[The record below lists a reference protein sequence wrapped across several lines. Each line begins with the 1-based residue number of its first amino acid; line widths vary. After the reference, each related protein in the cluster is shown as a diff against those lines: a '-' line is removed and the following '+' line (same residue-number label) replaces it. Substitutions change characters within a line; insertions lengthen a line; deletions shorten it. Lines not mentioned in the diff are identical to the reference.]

1 MNGNHI
7 WGVFR
12 LSAFN
17 PIPNSSAAGIKDT
30 FATSFPFF
38 ASIVMTR
45 RQIMII
51 FRRLGKGS
59 KTPVTEICPLYLERG
74 GRSKK
79 SQKPD
84 IAKIGLLI
92 YKGEGRLLCFLFWVK
107 KEEKEKKEEEKGM
120 YTV

>member
-1 MNGNHI
+1 M
-7 WGVFR
+7 FR

-17 PIPNSSAAGIKDT
+17 PISNSSAAGIKDT

-59 KTPVTEICPLYLERG
+59 KTHSHGNL
-74 GRSKK
+74 SKK
-79 SQKPD
+79 SQNAD

-92 YKGEGRLLCFLFWVK
+92 YKEGGRLLCFLFWVK